1 MARLSPRAAE
11 LVRALQERPSFGDK
25 LLGRRLDPSTLRELE
40 TLGEVLVAPLL
51 LPFVFDSERET
62 AERVAGVI
70 RALLA
75 GRAPSAALELEEASR
90 SVYGYAGI
98 DHSDWFAMTAKDVG
112 RAAALHDPA
121 ALVGV
126 ATFHS
131 SGYVRHAA
139 VLALDAMPGYLGIPY
154 LLVRLND
161 WVTPVADAA
170 KRAIL
175 RRTGDWASTWIECLP
190 LVARLG
196 YATRRQHAEVIDAV
210 FTTLKQRKNW
220 VVLEGG
226 FASQD
231 RATQRVCYRLARE
244 VSTEDALAS
253 VVVRALQSEDQTVR
267 LAAMRDAAS
276 RLVGEPLGRVL
287 ARAERD
293 TFAPVRRV
301 ALEVGVERFAESAI
315 DRVRRALLD
324 GSASVREL
332 ARYLATKHTPSLEIA
347 QLYREQLRTPVDVAA
362 VVTSL
367 AGIAETGGQAD
378 AARVSQL
385 LTHPRAAIRA
395 QAVRALGKLDPEA
408 HANVFV
414 ASLSDASPRVA
425 HAARS
430 VLEQY
435 PSFID
440 YATISRLVQHG
451 TYPHTR
457 ADALRLGATLGKWA
471 SLILWLEAS
480 DRGEPAVAERA
491 RERIAQWLAR
501 ANFRY
506 TAPRASD
513 ISSIQTLLAR
523 SDGSLSAATLADIR
537 GFLQPWSAA
546 SE

>member
-11 LVRALQERPSFGDK
+11 LVRALQERRSFGAK
-25 LLGRRLDPSTLRELE
+25 LFGRRLDPSTLRELE
-40 TLGEVLVAPLL
+40 ALGEVLVAPLL

-75 GRAPSAALELEEASR
+75 GRVPGAAFELEEASR

-98 DHSDWFAMTAKDVG
+98 DHSDWFSMTAKDVG

-161 WVTPVADAA
+161 WVPPVADAA

-175 RRTGDWASTWIECLP
+175 RRTGDWASTWVECLP
-190 LVARLG
+190 LVTRLG
-196 YATRRQHAEVIDAV
+196 YATRREHVEVIDAV
-210 FTTLKQRKNW
+210 FSTLKRRKNRA
-220 VVLEGG
+220 VLEAG

-231 RATQRVCYRLARE
+231 RATRRVCYRLARE

-253 VVVRALQSEDQTVR
+253 VVMRALQSDDQTVR

-276 RLVGEPLGRVL
+276 RLVGDPLGRVL
-287 ARAERD
+287 AQAERD
-293 TFAPVRRV
+293 AFAPVRRV
-301 ALEVGVERFAESAI
+301 ALEVGVERFPESAI

-324 GSASVREL
+324 GSAPVREL
-332 ARYLATKHTPSLEIA
+332 ARYLATKHVPSLDVA
-347 QLYREQLRTPVDVAA
+347 ALYREQLTAPVDVAA
-362 VVTSL
+362 AVTSL
-367 AGIAETGGQAD
+367 AGIAETGGQED
-378 AARVSQL
+378 AARVSSL

-395 QAVRALGKLDPEA
+395 QAIRALGKLDPETYA
-408 HANVFV
+408 SVFV

-430 VLEQY
+430 VLEQH
-435 PSFID
+435 PAFLD
-440 YATISRLVQHG
+440 YATISALVRHG
-451 TYPHTR
+451 AYPHSR
-457 ADALRLGATLGKWA
+457 ADALRLGSTLGKWA
-471 SLILWLEAS
+471 SLVFWLEAS
-480 DRGEPAVAERA
+480 QTGEAALVETA

-506 TAPRASD
+506 TAPRASE
-513 ISSIQTLLAR
+513 ISRLQALLAR
-523 SDGSLSAATLADIR
+523 SEGSLSATTVTHIR
-537 GFLQPWSAA
+537 GFLHPWSGTP
-546 SE
+546 